1 MKHFTPE
8 EDQFLRDNYLT
19 IPAKRMSKMLGR
31 TEGAARQRMQR
42 LNVMMP
48 PEFRKKLQEE
58 SRYQKGHTPCNKGKK
73 QTEYMSREMIEKTIA
88 TRFKKGHKPHNTI
101 DKNGTIRIRTDK
113 RTGLKYQ
120 YIKIADANWQLLHRV
135 MFEKKHGIIPK
146 GMMVVFKDGNQMN
159 CDIENQ
165 ELITMKENMARNTI
179 QRYPVAVKS
188 AIRTLTKLK
197 KQIKQTA

>member
-31 TEGAARQRMQR
+31 TEGAARQRMER

-48 PEFRKKLQEE
+48 TELRKKLQEE

-101 DKNGTIRIRTDK
+101 DKNGAIRIRIEKINEIITK
-113 RTGLKYQ
+113 NWYARECLESAMMPYLCINLKE
-120 YIKIADANWQLLHRV
+120 
-135 MFEKKHGIIPK
+135 EKLIQK
-146 GMMVVFKDGNQMN
+146 
-159 CDIENQ
+159 
-165 ELITMKENMARNTI
+165 ELF
-179 QRYPVAVKS
+179 
-188 AIRTLTKLK
+188 
-197 KQIKQTA
+197 